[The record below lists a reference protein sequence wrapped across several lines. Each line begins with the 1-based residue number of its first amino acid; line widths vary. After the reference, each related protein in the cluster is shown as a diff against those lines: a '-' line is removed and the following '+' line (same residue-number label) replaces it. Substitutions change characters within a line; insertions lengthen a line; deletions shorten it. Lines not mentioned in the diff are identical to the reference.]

1 MKTIILNSNLHC
13 GHCVRSITGFLE
25 EITELISWEVDLNHP
40 EKRIIAQGNDDL
52 MAQKLID
59 AIEEAGYEAIGK
71 VIYGL
76 TRAGIEIEI
85 EPPVAG

>member
-25 EITELISWEVDLNHP
+25 AITELTSWEVDLNHP

-59 AIEEAGYEAIGK
+59 AIEEAGYEAKEAIP
-71 VIYGL
+71 
-76 TRAGIEIEI
+76 EIS
-85 EPPVAG
+85 

>member
-25 EITELISWEVDLNHP
+25 EITELTSWEVDLKHP
-40 EKRIIAQGNDDL
+40 DKRIVAQGNDNL

-59 AIEEAGYEAIGK
+59 AIEEAGYEAK
-71 VIYGL
+71 EVVPE
-76 TRAGIEIEI
+76 AS
-85 EPPVAG
+85 

>member
-25 EITELISWEVDLNHP
+25 EIAELTSWEVDLNHP

-52 MAQKLID
+52 QAQKLID
-59 AIEEAGYEAIGK
+59 AIEEAGYEAK
-71 VIYGL
+71 EEMP
-76 TRAGIEIEI
+76 EIS
-85 EPPVAG
+85 

>member
-13 GHCVRSITGFLE
+13 AHCVRSIKGFLE
-25 EITELISWEVDLNHP
+25 EITELTSWEVDLNHP

-59 AIEEAGYEAIGK
+59 AIEEAGYEAKEAIP
-71 VIYGL
+71 
-76 TRAGIEIEI
+76 EIS
-85 EPPVAG
+85 